1 MTLLKV
7 PGGGVYTVLSTVFFW
22 IILRENPSY
31 RNVLQVIGD
40 PSIYYKRTN
49 QSSTFENNLFFSIY
63 FFIII
68 IYLFFCLLYLHIK
81 KTPQE
86 NCRTHKIAEVKLTKL
101 TSIAASCSDILSFLL
116 HQLVCKSTS
125 SKKVKSNT
133 LLSWYMN
140 FNTLI
145 QIIIYSIS
153 NLKFQSVIWFK

>member
-1 MTLLKV
+1 MQRFRKTSRLPAGGRASHTVSTTVLFKENILATGMYCKLLVNQAYITRELIKVLLLKTTISFL
-7 PGGGVYTVLSTVFFW
+7 YIF
-22 IILRENPSY
+22 
-31 RNVLQVIGD
+31 
-40 PSIYYKRTN
+40 YY
-49 QSSTFENNLFFSIY
+49 
-63 FFIII
+63 
-68 IYLFFCLLYLHIK
+68 YLFIFCLLYLHIK

-145 QIIIYSIS
+145 QIIIYSIR
-153 NLKFQSVIWFK
+153 NLKFQSVI